1 LKVDGTKE
9 FEAPAQTV
17 WEVLNDPTRLA
28 QLLPGVQSFDV
39 QDERH
44 WTANVK
50 VPLGMGGL
58 ALKFKF
64 EKTEERPIEYARLSA
79 KGQGVGAIVN
89 MDTQFHLDAQGER
102 TAMRWECD
110 VRVAGPVG
118 SMGQRVFQPIVNQ
131 QVTNVLNAL
140 ERQVQD
146 AKAAGAAA
154 PAPAEP
160 SAGAETSGAP
170 EGIHATA
177 PESYSAEPEGP
188 THSTQD

>member
-1 LKVDGTKE
+1 VKVDGTKE
-9 FEAPAQTV
+9 FEAPAQTL
-17 WEVLNDPTRLA
+17 WEVLNDPSRLA

-79 KGQGVGAIVN
+79 KGQGVGAMVN

-102 TAMRWECD
+102 TSMRWECD

-146 AKAAGAAA
+146 AKAAEAAA
-154 PAPAEP
+154 GGGETT
-160 SAGAETSGAP
+160 GAT
-170 EGIHATA
+170 EGIHAGS
-177 PESYSAEPEGP
+177 PEAYSTEPEGP
-188 THSTQD
+188 THNTND

>member
-1 LKVDGTKE
+1 MKVDGTKE
-9 FEAPAQTV
+9 FEAPAQVV
-17 WEVLNDPTRLA
+17 WDVLNDPSKMA
-28 QLLPGVQSFDV
+28 QLLPGVQGFDV
-39 QDERH
+39 QDDKH
-44 WTANVK
+44 WTADVK

-89 MDTQFHLDAQGER
+89 MDTQFHLEPQGER
-102 TAMRWECD
+102 TNMRWEAD

-140 ERQVQD
+140 ERQVGD
-146 AKAAGAAA
+146 AKGAAA
-154 PAPAEP
+154 PTG
-160 SAGAETSGAP
+160 GAEA
-170 EGIHATA
+170 GIHPAT
-177 PESYSAEPEGP
+177 PEAYSADAEGP
-188 THSTQD
+188 THSAG